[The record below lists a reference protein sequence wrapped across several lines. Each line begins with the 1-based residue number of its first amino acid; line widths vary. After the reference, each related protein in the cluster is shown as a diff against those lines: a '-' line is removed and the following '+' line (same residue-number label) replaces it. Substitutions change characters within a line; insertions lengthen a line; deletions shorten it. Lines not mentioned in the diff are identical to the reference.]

1 MLKNY
6 LLVTFRNILR
16 SKIFSFINILGL
28 ALGIYVCIIIGLY
41 VVDDLSFD
49 RYHPNAKRIYRVVS
63 FDNTRDWIS
72 AVTSGPMMLKLG
84 EDIPE
89 IEAATRISP
98 AFFRLQPGTI
108 DPASDSLAIF
118 RRGIVTGPGFFKVFD
133 FGILEGEKENPFEDP
148 NGIYISQDVVDAI
161 YPDEN
166 PVGKPI
172 NIRSNEHAYV
182 AGIIE
187 TPPANSH
194 MQFDVVQFMD
204 INRNLAWWDSWEN
217 LSLTGY
223 VLLREGADPKE
234 VEPKIVA
241 SSREGGFSEVF
252 TPKLQPILD
261 MHLDSQDIRYDAFN
275 MNKNNRSVVYALI
288 LIAILVI
295 FVASINF
302 INLSIARSM
311 KRAREVGMRK
321 VVGANR
327 KQLSTQFILESIF
340 LTIIAMAIA
349 VCATEISIPHLQ
361 TFLNKPLLLNFI
373 QHPIMLVLFIGLAI
387 ILGIASGFYPAI
399 ILSSFKPAK
408 VLKAKFNKKRTG
420 LGLRKILII
429 GQFSISIGLIAGVL
443 IVLQQIRFLEHR
455 DFGYNRDQVV
465 IIPAGDQNVS
475 LDGDNFKDRVK
486 QIPGIVSFGRASLAP
501 GRTLPTTE
509 VCFDY
514 RKEGESNMFEHFWID
529 HEFISSLEIDIIKG
543 RNFSRDLSSDTLAV
557 LINETAY
564 RMSGWN
570 DLEGKKIINR
580 GARMIDEPF
589 QVIGVLRDIHF
600 GLANRPV
607 EPMLLQLNPAAAGLA
622 FIRLENTDAEATIEN
637 IEEIYTELYPD
648 REFRSFQFDEIF
660 SFQFDGDRGFA
671 FSIAVFAGLAIIIAC
686 LGLFGLAS
694 YAIEVRQRELAIR
707 KVLGSTV
714 PQIMYLLSK
723 EFSQWVIFANIIAWP
738 AAFLLMREWLKSFA
752 YKAPFSIL
760 PFLLAGVAALIISIV
775 TISLRMITVIRS
787 NPVETLKYE

>member
-6 LLVTFRNILR
+6 ILVTFRNIKR
-16 SKIFSFINILGL
+16 SKSFSFINIFGL

-41 VVDDLSFD
+41 VVDDLSYD
-49 RYHPNAKRIYRVVS
+49 RYHTNADRIYRVVS
-63 FDNTRDWIS
+63 FDNTRNWVS
-72 AVTSGPMMLKLG
+72 AVTSGPMMLKFG

-89 IEAATRISP
+89 IEASTRISP

-118 RRGIVTGPGFFKVFD
+118 RRGIITGPGFFNVFD
-133 FGILEGEKENPFEDP
+133 FEILEGEKEHPFKDP

-166 PVGKPI
+166 PLGQPI

-187 TPPANSH
+187 TPPTTSH
-194 MQFDVVQFMD
+194 IQFDVVQFMD
-204 INRNLAWWDSWEN
+204 VNRNLAWWDSWEN

-223 VLLREGADPKE
+223 VLLYEGVDPKE

-252 TPKLQPILD
+252 TPQLQPILD
-261 MHLDSQDIRYDAFN
+261 MHLGSQDIRYDAFN
-275 MNKNNRSVVYALI
+275 MNKNNRSAVYALI

-302 INLSIARSM
+302 VNLSIARSV
-311 KRAREVGMRK
+311 KRSREVGMRK

-327 KQLSTQFILESIF
+327 RQLGTQFILESII
-340 LTIIAMAIA
+340 LTILAMIIAI
-349 VCATEISIPHLQ
+349 CAAEISLPYLQ
-361 TFLNKPLLLNFI
+361 TFLNKTLSLNFLQHPLTLLLF
-373 QHPIMLVLFIGLAI
+373 MVLAI
-387 ILGIASGFYPAI
+387 ILGMASGFYPAV
-399 ILSSFKPAK
+399 ILSSFKPTK
-408 VLKAKFNKKRTG
+408 VLKAKLNKKRTG

-455 DFGYNRDQVV
+455 DFGYNRDHVV
-465 IIPAGDQNVS
+465 IIPAADQNLS
-475 LDGDNFKDRVK
+475 LDNDIFKDRAV
-486 QIPGIVSFGRASLAP
+486 QIPGIISFGRASLAP

-529 HEFISSLEIDIIKG
+529 HDFIPSLEISIVRG
-543 RNFSRDLSSDTLAV
+543 RNFSRDFASDTLAV

-564 RMSGWN
+564 RMSGWK
-570 DLEGKKIINR
+570 DLGGKKIINR
-580 GARMIDEPF
+580 GASMIDEPF
-589 QVIGVLRDIHF
+589 QVIGVFKDIHF

-622 FIRLENTDAEATIEN
+622 FIRLENTDTEATIEN
-637 IEEIYTELYPD
+637 IEEIYTKLYPD
-648 REFRSFQFDEIF
+648 REFRSFPFDEIF
-660 SFQFDGDRGFA
+660 SFQFNEDRGFA
-671 FSIAVFAGLAIIIAC
+671 FGIAVFAGLAIIIAC

-694 YAIEVRQRELAIR
+694 YAIEVRQKELAIR

-714 PQIMYLLSK
+714 PQIIYLLSK
-723 EFSQWVIFANIIAWP
+723 EFSQWVVFANIIAWP
-738 AAFLLMREWLKSFA
+738 AAFLLMREWLNSFA
-752 YKAPFSIL
+752 YKAPFSII
-760 PFLLAGVAALIISIV
+760 PFLLAGIAALIISIF